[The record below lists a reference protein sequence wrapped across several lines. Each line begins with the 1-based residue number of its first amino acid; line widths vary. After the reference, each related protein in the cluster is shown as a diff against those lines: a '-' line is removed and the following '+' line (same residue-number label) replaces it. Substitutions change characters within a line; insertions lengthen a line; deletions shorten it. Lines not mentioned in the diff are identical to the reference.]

1 MVDGIDQT
9 GALEIVRASAAA
21 CERCPLA
28 ATRTQVV
35 FGTGRP
41 TARLMLVGE
50 APGADEDRDG
60 APFVGRAGRALD
72 TLLSEAGIDRAD
84 AYVTNTVKCRPP
96 DDRPPT
102 VIEIDA
108 CRPYLDLELSVVRPE
123 VVVAL
128 GATATR
134 RLVDARARIA
144 ALAGRSIDV
153 DGIARFATYHPSP
166 SSLNRD
172 PERSVRLR
180 ATLVAA
186 GGRISPDP
194 VGP

>member
-1 MVDGIDQT
+1 MDGIDRIS
-9 GALEIVRASAAA
+9 ALEIVRLSAAA

-28 ATRTQVV
+28 ATRTRVV

-50 APGADEDRDG
+50 APGADEDREG

-72 TLLSEAGIDRAD
+72 ALLGEAGIDRAD
-84 AYVTNTVKCRPP
+84 AYVTNTVKCHPPGDRRPTP
-96 DDRPPT
+96 DE
-102 VIEIDA
+102 VDA

-128 GATATR
+128 GVTASQ
-134 RLVDARARIA
+134 RLVDARATIA
-144 ALAGRSIDV
+144 ELAGRSVDV
-153 DGIARFATYHPSP
+153 DGITRFATYHPSP

-172 PERSVRLR
+172 PDRSTRLR

-186 GGRISPDP
+186 GERLSPDAD
-194 VGP
+194 GR